1 MKDAP
6 SLAAAKPKPAK
17 TKRAAEKAPK
27 QPAKKK
33 PKPAKQKESDE
44 ESDADPLSFS

>member
-27 QPAKKK
+27 QPAK
-33 PKPAKQKESDE
+33 QKESDE